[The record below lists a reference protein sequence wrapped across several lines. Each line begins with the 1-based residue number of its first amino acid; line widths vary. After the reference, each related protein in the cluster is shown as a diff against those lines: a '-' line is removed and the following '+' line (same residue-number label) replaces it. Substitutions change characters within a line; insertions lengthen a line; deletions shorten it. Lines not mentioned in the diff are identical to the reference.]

1 MAKEFPDLTGDGKVT
16 QADILKG
23 RGVFAEGSLMVP
35 VEMEA
40 APVDTYNNL
49 SPEEEKI
56 ELVPDAEM
64 EEDYSEFIMDE
75 VLTEDEQ
82 SYLLEKL
89 DNDEKLEDIINKV
102 FVSATEFTGAGEV
115 DGPGTGIS
123 DSIPARLSDGEFVFT
138 RKAVDQIGADKLQV
152 MMDDAE
158 RAFDMERDT
167 KAVGGITNDP
177 TQDEKAMLPDEAM
190 SEDLIEEQMLES
202 NRIPSLMRR

>member
-16 QADILKG
+16 QADVLKG

-64 EEDYSEFIMDE
+64 EEDYSEFVMDE

-177 TQDEKAMLPDEAM
+177 TQDEKAMLPDKAM

-202 NRIPSLMRR
+202 NRSPSLMRR